1 MKLTEITISEAQ
13 KALREKKIS
22 AVELTEE
29 ALSQAEKTESKIN
42 SFVTLTPEVA
52 REQAKAADARL
63 AKGEQAPLLGIPLAV
78 KDCFCTKG
86 TRSTN
91 SSHMLENFIPPYDAT
106 SYARVKAQ
114 GSVMIGK
121 TNTDE
126 FTMGSSTETSY
137 FGTTANPWDTERVAG
152 GSSGGSAA
160 SISTGTSLG
169 ALGTDTGGSIRQ
181 PAAFCGCSGIK
192 PTYGLIP
199 RTGVMSMASSLDT
212 IGCFAKTC
220 EDLAIILKE
229 MAGPDK
235 KDVTA
240 SSQEIPDYLAHLDGN
255 IAGMRIGIPKEF
267 FVEGLDSEVEKRT
280 QEAIDQFKKM
290 GAEVVEVS
298 LPHTKYAIATYY
310 IIAPAE
316 ISSNMARYDGIRYGH
331 RTENNPENLIDFY
344 EKTRSEG
351 FGAEVKRRIMIGTY
365 VLSAGYYDA
374 YYKKAQKVRTLIRKD
389 YDEAFQKVDALV
401 TPTTPTPSFKIGE
414 NVSNPLKMYL
424 NDILT
429 VSANMAGVVGMSIP
443 CGFAEGL
450 PVGLQILTPQFAE
463 TTALKIGDAYQKV
476 TDFHKKYPQL

>member
-1 MKLTEITISEAQ
+1 MKLTEITIAEAQ

-22 AVELTEE
+22 AVELAEE
-29 ALSQAEKTESKIN
+29 AICQAEKTEPKIN
-42 SFVTLTPEVA
+42 AFVTLTPEVA
-52 REQAKAADARL
+52 LMQAREADARL
-63 AKGEQAPLLGIPLAV
+63 KKGEDAPLLGIPLAV

-86 TRSTN
+86 VRSTN
-91 SSHMLENFIPPYDAT
+91 SSHILEKFVPPYDAT
-106 SYARVKAQ
+106 SYARVKSE

-137 FGTTANPWDTERVAG
+137 FGPTHNPWDIERVAG

-160 SISTGTSLG
+160 SVVAGTSLG

-212 IGCFAKTC
+212 IGCFGKTC

-229 MAGPDK
+229 MIGPDN
-235 KDVTA
+235 KDMTVT
-240 SSQEIPDYLAHLDGN
+240 STKIPNYLAHLDGN
-255 IAGMRIGIPKEF
+255 VAGMKIGIPKEF
-267 FVEGLDSEVEKRT
+267 FAEGLDAEVEKRIR
-280 QEAIDQFKKM
+280 EAIKEFEKM
-290 GAEVVEVS
+290 GAEIVEVS

-331 RTENNPENLIDFY
+331 KTDDNPENLLDFY
-344 EKTRSEG
+344 EKSRSEG

-374 YYKKAQKVRTLIRKD
+374 YYKKAQKVRTLIRND
-389 YDEAFQKVDALV
+389 YDQVFKKVDVLL

-414 NVSNPLKMYL
+414 NISDPLKMYL

-429 VSANMAGVVGMSIP
+429 VSANMAGVVGASIP
-443 CGFAEGL
+443 CGFANNL
-450 PVGLQILTPQFAE
+450 PVGLQIIGPQFAE
-463 TTALKIGDAYQKV
+463 TTVLKVGDAYQKV
-476 TDFHKKYPQL
+476 TDFHKQFPKL

>member
-1 MKLTEITISEAQ
+1 MKLTEITIAEAQ
-13 KALREKKIS
+13 KALHEKKIS
-22 AVELTEE
+22 ALELAEE
-29 ALSQAEKTESKIN
+29 AIKQAEKTEPQIN
-42 SFVTLTPEVA
+42 AFVTLTPEIA
-52 REQAKAADARL
+52 REQAKEADARL
-63 AKGEQAPLLGIPLAV
+63 AKGEDTPLLGIPLAV

-91 SSHMLENFIPPYDAT
+91 SSHILEKFVPPYDAT
-106 SYARVKAQ
+106 SYARVKKS

-126 FTMGSSTETSY
+126 FTMGGSTETSY
-137 FGTTANPWDTERVAG
+137 FGVTHNPWDLERVAG

-160 SISTGTSLG
+160 SIVAGTSLG

-181 PAAFCGCSGIK
+181 PASFCGCSGIK

-212 IGCFAKTC
+212 IGCFGKTC
-220 EDLAIILKE
+220 EDLAIMLKE
-229 MAGPDK
+229 MSGPDN
-235 KDVTA
+235 KDMTVTPT
-240 SSQEIPDYLAHLDGN
+240 EIPNYLAHLDGN

-267 FVEGLDSEVEKRT
+267 FVEGLDSEVEKRVE
-280 QEAIDQFKKM
+280 EAIDQMKKL
-290 GAEVVEVS
+290 GAEIVEVS

-331 RTENNPENLIDFY
+331 KTEDNPESLIDFY

-389 YDEAFQKVDALV
+389 YEEAFKQVDALV
-401 TPTTPTPSFKIGE
+401 TPTSPTPSFKVGE
-414 NVSNPLKMYL
+414 NISDPLKMYL
-424 NDILT
+424 GDILT
-429 VSANMAGVVGMSIP
+429 VSANMAGVVGLVVP
-443 CGFAEGL
+443 CGFAHNL
-450 PVGLQILTPQFAE
+450 PVGLQILAPQFAE

-476 TDFHKKYPQL
+476 TDFHKQFPKI